1 MTSFAVKH
9 VVLSNSIAT
18 HLHPETVG
26 VVGWLRASDQTV
38 LSLDTRIVTHNNR
51 IAVSY
56 EAGGCSGTSNAISM
70 GSGAGG
76 LVPAV
81 APVAAPVHGV
91 IGSNQVMD
99 EGVNCTWRLHIRHLK
114 KSDEG
119 CYMCQINT
127 SPMIS
132 ELGCLSILEKKKRT
146 DEQHCMI
153 AVPPDIVYGDETSK
167 DLSVTEGENVTLN
180 CQATGT
186 PKPRVSWRR
195 EDGQHILIRNSTSF
209 SSSYSS
215 YLLST

>member
-1 MTSFAVKH
+1 M
-9 VVLSNSIAT
+9 NWWWN
-18 HLHPETVG
+18 VG
-26 VVGWLRASDQTV
+26 YFQVGWLRASDQTV

-132 ELGCLSILEKKKRT
+132 ELGCLSILGKKYYVFT
-146 DEQHCMI
+146 
-153 AVPPDIVYGDETSK
+153 
-167 DLSVTEGENVTLN
+167 
-180 CQATGT
+180 
-186 PKPRVSWRR
+186 KPFNLLFCFIYQDR
-195 EDGQHILIRNSTSF
+195 E
-209 SSSYSS
+209 
-215 YLLST
+215 LLLFELRA